1 MTVFHCPQWSISIVV
16 VSHTALWCEAFTEHM
31 ATKLGI
37 ITAVTLVVFKVN
49 LGLEINELIIPIL
62 QMRAREMHV

>member
-1 MTVFHCPQWSISIVV
+1 MMTAFHCPQWLISIVV
-16 VSHTALWCEAFTEHM
+16 LSLTALWCGAFTEHM

-49 LGLEINELIIPIL
+49 LGLEINEVIVPFY
-62 QMRAREMHV
+62 R